1 MEGENKVNKLLKND
15 LVIRIISILFAI
27 SLWFFVLS
35 DTNPYST
42 AYISVPIKFI
52 NENTIQEKGLE
63 IKNKNYQKE
72 IIVAVEGRNEKVNSI
87 DSSYFEAV
95 VDFSEVK
102 EAGAVDV
109 GVKFAKLKENIN
121 VKSYNPISIRLD
133 LEKIEEKTFEI
144 QVRTEGIPKEKY
156 YIIGGSA
163 FPNSITIR
171 GMESMI
177 SSIASAVVAVDVNGL
192 DKNLVMKKDCKLYD
206 INGNEITELSGR
218 YIVDVKV
225 DVAKEVAVVPVIQG
239 MVSSGYVEKER
250 IVYPQSIMIKGA
262 PEILTGINEIRTA
275 PVNIEGYTKDLDV
288 KVPLN
293 LPEGVE
299 LYNFSNEVR
308 VNISVE
314 QLATREF
321 NISRGEINLINDN
334 SGQNYKVEIMTPSV
348 NVKVRGGREEV
359 ERVEQSKFMPT
370 VYLNYVTEGTHK
382 LPLNITLPNNVK
394 LVEDIFVEVRVTKVE
409 VETPTPSPSPSPAP
423 SE

>member
-1 MEGENKVNKLLKND
+1 MNKLLKND

-27 SLWFFVLS
+27 ILWFFVLS

-42 AYISVPIKFI
+42 VYISVPIRFL

-63 IKNKNYQKE
+63 IKNKNYQRE
-72 IIVAVEGRNEKVNSI
+72 IIVSVEGRTAMVNSI
-87 DSSYFEAV
+87 DSSYFDAV

-102 EAGAVDV
+102 EAGIVDV
-109 GVKFAKLKENIN
+109 GVKFTKLKDNVN
-121 VKSYNPISIRLD
+121 VKSYNPVSIK
-133 LEKIEEKTFEI
+133 LELERIEEKTFEI

-156 YIIGGSA
+156 YIIGGSTV
-163 FPNSITIR
+163 PNTITIR
-171 GMESMI
+171 GIESMI
-177 SSIASAVVAVDVNGL
+177 SSIASTVVTVDVNGL
-192 DKNLVMKKDCKLYD
+192 DQNLVVKKDCKLYD

-250 IVYPQSIMIKGA
+250 FVYPQSIMIKGA
-262 PEILTGINEIRTA
+262 PEILTGINEIRTV
-275 PVNIEGYTKDLDV
+275 PVSIEGYTSNLDV

-299 LYNFSNEVR
+299 LYNFANEVR
-308 VNISVE
+308 INISVE

-321 NISRGEINLINDN
+321 NISRGEINLVNEN
-334 SGQNYKVEIMTPSV
+334 SGQHYKVEIITPSV

-359 ERVEQSKFMPT
+359 ERVEQSKLMPT

-382 LPLNITLPNNVK
+382 LPLNIVLPNNVK
-394 LVEDIFVEVRVTKVE
+394 LVEDIFVEVKVTKVE
-409 VETPTPSPSPSPAP
+409 VETLPPSPSPSPSLP
-423 SE
+423 E